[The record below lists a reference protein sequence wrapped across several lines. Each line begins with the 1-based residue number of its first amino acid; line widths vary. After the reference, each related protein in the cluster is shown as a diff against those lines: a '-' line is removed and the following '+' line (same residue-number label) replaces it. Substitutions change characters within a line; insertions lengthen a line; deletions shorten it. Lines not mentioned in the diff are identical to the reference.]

1 MVGFRFL
8 DGQGMIALVGVP
20 RLHLLLGDGEL
31 VFYNEI
37 LGVFLAGAAI
47 QMAGADSVPLL
58 VVVGHEAIYILQVGG
73 HQPLAELRGE
83 ERAVEDG
90 FGGHGCVSVVDGSSI
105 QK

>member
-8 DGQGMIALVGVP
+8 VILPFLPGGV
-20 RLHLLLGDGEL
+20 EL
-31 VFYNEI
+31 VFYDEI

-47 QMAGADSVPLL
+47 QMAGTDSVPLL
-58 VVVGHEAIYILQVGG
+58 VVVGHEAIDILQVGG

-83 ERAVEDG
+83 EGTVEDG